1 MTPQSGEREQTDE
14 SLRAERERVD
24 EALEEQL
31 AALDGTADAVINR
44 ARVRADAMLAATRAK
59 LDAQRALSTPAVALE
74 RAREDALV
82 RQERAEADERL
93 RHERAALAAT
103 VAKEREETDKDLSSE
118 RARADTDLATRDEF
132 MGIVSHDLR
141 NILHSIIGFAGLI
154 AEAAEQPEQADRVR
168 RHAERIQRSG
178 ARMNRL
184 IGDLVDV
191 ASIESGLLA
200 VTREPCEPIQLAQ
213 EAIET
218 FQAQA
223 IAAGVRLVV
232 EAPRPVGSWDIDPA
246 RILQVLTNLIS
257 NAIKFTP
264 RQGQV
269 VVAVTVSV
277 DEEAGEVTFA
287 VADTGQGIPPDE
299 LEVIFERFHQV
310 VKNDRRGMGL
320 GLFISK
326 CIVES
331 HGGRIWATSR
341 LGVGSTFSFTIPRVA
356 GDAA

>member
-1 MTPQSGEREQTDE
+1 MTTQRGEREQTDE

-44 ARVRADAMLAATRAK
+44 ARVQADAMLSATRAK
-59 LDAQRALSTPAVALE
+59 LDAQRAVSQPGVDQE
-74 RAREDALV
+74 RAREDA
-82 RQERAEADERL
+82 AL
-93 RHERAALAAT
+93 RRERAAADEKLRAEREALADV
-103 VAKEREETDKDLSSE
+103 VAKERKETDQDLSSE
-118 RARADTDLATRDEF
+118 RARADIDLATRDEF

-141 NILHSIIGFAGLI
+141 NILHSVIGFAGLI
-154 AEAAEQPEQADRVR
+154 VKELDDPDHTVRVR

-191 ASIESGLLA
+191 ASIEAGLLA
-200 VTREPCEPIQLAQ
+200 VTREPCDPVQLAN

-218 FQAQA
+218 FHTQAT
-223 IAAGVRLVV
+223 AAGLRLVV
-232 EAPRPVGSWDIDPA
+232 EASEPIGHCEIDAA

-264 RQGQV
+264 REGKV
-269 VVAVTVSV
+269 TVAVTVAST
-277 DEEAGEVTFA
+277 DDEVTFS
-287 VADTGQGIPPDE
+287 VADTGQGIPPDQ
-299 LEVIFERFHQV
+299 LEVIFERFHQI

-331 HGGRIWATSR
+331 HGGRIWATSEV
-341 LGVGSTFSFTIPRVA
+341 GVGSTFSFTIPRVV
-356 GDAA
+356 GAAK